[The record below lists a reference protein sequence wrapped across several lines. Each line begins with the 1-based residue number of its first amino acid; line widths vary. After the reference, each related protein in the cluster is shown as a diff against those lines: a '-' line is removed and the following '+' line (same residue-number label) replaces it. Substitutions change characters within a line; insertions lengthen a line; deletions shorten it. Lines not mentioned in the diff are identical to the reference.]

1 MNTKSLMTL
10 SAMILALIGI
20 SLIFLPKEILDYLEL
35 SVSDTLELLMQI
47 IGSLY
52 FAFAM
57 LNWMS
62 KGSLIGGIYGRPIAI
77 ANLTHFVI
85 AGLALIKGILS
96 NPSLSYIIWSIAI
109 IYSIFAILFGI
120 VAFKHPVSENKIDNQ
135 TSSDEEELSKFKL
148 RAGTIL
154 YFPLF
159 FNFIIIMYNNYT

>member
-1 MNTKSLMTL
+1 MNTKSLMNL
-10 SAMILALIGI
+10 SAIILALIGI
-20 SLIFLPKEILDYLEL
+20 SLLFLPKEILDYLEL

-62 KGSLIGGIYGRPIAI
+62 KGSLIGGIYGRPIAM

-85 AGLALIKGILS
+85 GGLALIKGILA
-96 NPSLSYIIWSIAI
+96 NPSFSYVIWLIAI

-120 VAFKHPVSENKIDNQ
+120 VAFKHTVNENNHI
-135 TSSDEEELSKFKL
+135 E
-148 RAGTIL
+148 
-154 YFPLF
+154 
-159 FNFIIIMYNNYT
+159 

>member
-47 IGSLY
+47 IGSFY
-52 FAFAM
+52 FAFAI

-62 KGSLIGGIYGRPIAI
+62 KGSVIGGIYNRPIAM

-85 AGLALIKGILS
+85 AGLALIKRILA
-96 NPSLSYIIWSIAI
+96 NPSFSYVIWLIAI

-120 VAFKHPVSENKIDNQ
+120 VAFRQPVSENNHI
-135 TSSDEEELSKFKL
+135 E
-148 RAGTIL
+148 
-154 YFPLF
+154 
-159 FNFIIIMYNNYT
+159 